1 MKLLDM
7 LQENGLLGIN
17 DLSFIKKILEL
28 INKSFLLTEVNNYE
42 NQLVKVVDAKPRR
55 QISGN

>member
-1 MKLLDM
+1 MD
-7 LQENGLLGIN
+7 NGKFEFEA
-17 DLSFIKKILEL
+17 FIKKILEL

-42 NQLVKVVDAKPRR
+42 NELVKVVDAKPRR